1 MIAQERLEEGA
12 DGLDTANLLSAVM
25 DEALSALYD
34 FTVVHIF
41 RAHNPTEAERM
52 AVLAVGGYGRGV
64 LAPSSDVDL
73 LFVRNYKQTA
83 WAESVI
89 EYMLY
94 ALWDMGLKV
103 GHSFRTIDECIKL
116 SKEDVTIRTSILDSD
131 PVQDAAFDTE
141 ERFQKDV

>member
-12 DGLDTANLLSAVM
+12 DGLDTAGLLSAVM

-52 AVLAVGGYGRGV
+52 AVVAVGGYGRSV
-64 LAPSSDVDL
+64 LAPSSDVDI

-83 WAESVI
+83 
-89 EYMLY
+89 
-94 ALWDMGLKV
+94 
-103 GHSFRTIDECIKL
+103 
-116 SKEDVTIRTSILDSD
+116 
-131 PVQDAAFDTE
+131 
-141 ERFQKDV
+141 